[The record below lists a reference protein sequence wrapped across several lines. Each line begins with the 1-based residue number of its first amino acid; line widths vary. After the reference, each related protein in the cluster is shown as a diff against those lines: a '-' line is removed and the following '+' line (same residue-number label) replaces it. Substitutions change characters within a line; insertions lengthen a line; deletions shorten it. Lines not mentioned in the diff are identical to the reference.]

1 MYNITTFITPD
12 GCVHFGFHYQLV
24 HCIKTLPGID
34 EILTFS
40 KLKYILS
47 GMLYLFKI
55 IKTGFHLQKMSA
67 MKQDIYVSCD
77 D

>member
-1 MYNITTFITPD
+1 MCTLWFPLSASTLYQDTT
-12 GCVHFGFHYQLV
+12 
-24 HCIKTLPGID
+24 GID